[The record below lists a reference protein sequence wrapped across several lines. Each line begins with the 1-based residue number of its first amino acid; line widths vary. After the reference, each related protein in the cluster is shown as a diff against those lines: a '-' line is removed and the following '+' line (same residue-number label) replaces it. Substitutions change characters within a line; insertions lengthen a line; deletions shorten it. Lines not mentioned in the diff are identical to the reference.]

1 MVINL
6 KTALLILCVIAGIIA
21 IIVISI
27 DASNKMKK
35 EKFSQRMI
43 LNSNNVR
50 LLKR

>member
-1 MVINL
+1 MKFKTGLVIL
-6 KTALLILCVIAGIIA
+6 VVIMGIIA

-27 DASNKMKK
+27 DASNKMGKK

-50 LLKR
+50 SLKR